1 MGRDDNKT
9 GSNNSGSL
17 PQTPKNQKIAPK
29 DMREEMAKEL
39 AELRKQPKNPGRKNS

>member
-1 MGRDDNKT
+1 MGRDEHKK

-17 PQTPKNQKIAPK
+17 PQTPKNEKIAPK

-39 AELRKQPKNPGRKNS
+39 TELRKQPKKQGRNNS